1 MSDTEDEDSDAAHY
15 HLHRKQRRKTR
26 RQSQGGGEQ
35 PPIIRGLWVQE
46 VDWLKSAD
54 GETTSSAEMIPPPP
68 QFTDPAPRSC
78 DAGCG
83 RAGVCDDVTASE
95 DTDDA
100 SSADDRGGSDSQSVC
115 THESDSED
123 SSEARESNL
132 TSDLMHV
139 SDFNSSSCG
148 EWDSDSAGCVQSLL
162 GVSDSFHSS
171 SAVAASQCS
180 LDFDGVADTD
190 TVLDNLRG
198 RVARMPKL
206 SAAPFFR
213 GLIKQTLS
221 DWKTSRPVNEGLIFH
236 HVRHFHLYYILFDV
250 QPAGQFGCETSAA
263 GTKRQKLDISVSLQ
277 KSRPGSSKITND
289 LAVCSVMEELLSLTN

>member
-1 MSDTEDEDSDAAHY
+1 MSDTEDEDSDAVHY

-26 RQSQGGGEQ
+26 RQSQGGGAQ

-46 VDWLKSAD
+46 IDWLKSAD

-68 QFTDPAPRSC
+68 QFTDS
-78 DAGCG
+78 G
-83 RAGVCDDVTASE
+83 AGVCDDITASE

-115 THESDSED
+115 THESDSDSED
-123 SSEARESNL
+123 SCRSEARESNL

-139 SDFNSSSCG
+139 SGFNSSSCG

-162 GVSDSFHSS
+162 GVSDSFHTS
-171 SAVAASQCS
+171 SAMAASQCR
-180 LDFDGVADTD
+180 LDFDGVADAD

-198 RVARMPKL
+198 RVTRMPKL

-236 HVRHFHLYYILFDV
+236 HVRHFHLYYILFGSAHPKIRNV
-250 QPAGQFGCETSAA
+250 PFLFPAVLFNQLHSLGVRHQLQGRRDKNLTSWAA
-263 GTKRQKLDISVSLQ
+263 FSN
-277 KSRPGSSKITND
+277 PP
-289 LAVCSVMEELLSLTN
+289 AAEW